1 MSQFEIL
8 TLVVSC
14 LAVILSVHTL
24 WEQRKLQ
31 REANE
36 LQRVT
41 AELAKRQLEQLEE
54 QDAARN
60 RAYLAVDLYK
70 QGNSHRLRVSNVGN
84 VDALNIRLELEVPQN
99 SESPLAKEEYA
110 QKFPVKRLNIG
121 GSVSLLCGIYL
132 DSPPCIEGVL
142 FWSNP
147 DGTEARE
154 EFTAY
159 VP

>member
-24 WEQRKLQ
+24 REQRKLQ

-41 AELAKRQLEQLEE
+41 AELAKRQIEQLQAQE
-54 QDAARN
+54 AARN
-60 RAYLAVDLYK
+60 RTSLAVDLYK

-84 VDALNIRLELEVPQN
+84 ADALDIRIELEVPQG
-99 SESPLAKEEYA
+99 SESPLVKEELA
-110 QKFPVKRLNIG
+110 QKFPVKRLSVG
-121 GSVSLLCGIYL
+121 GTVFLLCGIYL
-132 DSPPCIEGVL
+132 DSPPSIEGVVS
-142 FWSNP
+142 WSNP
-147 DGTEARE
+147 DGTAARE